1 MSRKPET
8 EQEQQI
14 YKDRYFA
21 ARGLNLDH
29 DTAVDQARTVM
40 LKHRLKENLAKRD
53 RKRVVTARTASD
65 GRPAGMSDEDWNYGC
80 TPGQFIQDDEK
91 A

>member
-8 EQEQQI
+8 DQEREI
-14 YKDRYFA
+14 YRNAYYASRGDGNPHIVAIAYARVSVAHHRAFA
-21 ARGLNLDH
+21 NQ
-29 DTAVDQARTVM
+29 DQ
-40 LKHRLKENLAKRD
+40 KS
-53 RKRVVTARTASD
+53 RKRVVTAQTQPD
-65 GRPAGMSDEDWNYGC
+65 GRPAGMSDAAWNYGC